1 MKLHYYASSPNPFY
15 SDIPHH
21 HHGYGFGS
29 IFARL
34 FSKVAA
40 KTVAKTVSSA
50 AKVAGRKVLKVAAK
64 QGVRAAK
71 KIAEEGL
78 KEARKIGTDLVT
90 QGIDTLSQAAINRG
104 VPADTVHNVS
114 NVVREGAHRAVN
126 QLSSAADK
134 QIDKLAIQANNKIN
148 KPIIQPKSDIT
159 SQRKILYT
167 PEISTK
173 TPTRKRRRTAVRK
186 RKSNLYTSV
195 ISPPKKVKYNLQNDI
210 EES

>member
-40 KTVAKTVSSA
+40 KTVAKTVSSV
-50 AKVAGRKVLKVAAK
+50 AKVAGKKVLKVAAK

-104 VPADTVHNVS
+104 VPANTVHNVS

-148 KPIIQPKSDIT
+148 KPKSDIT

-173 TPTRKRRRTAVRK
+173 TPTRKRRSTAVRK

-195 ISPPKKVKYNLQNDI
+195 LSPPKKVKYNLQNDI